1 MHVDDFI
8 QTFAG
13 ERTLSL
19 LRCMAVANGNLS
31 LDSTSVTL
39 QEAKRYIVT
48 YETDADIS
56 DYHDWDA
63 LREEIY
69 TALYRCDSN
78 PHRIRRYICR
88 MLMDLR
94 TTASYFHNAH
104 PDANARL
111 VNEFFSCIVRS
122 MRQAV
127 KLLETVGYASDL
139 GTYNHKW
146 NKPCFHDITRIGTA
160 IDRLG
165 NMIQGGLYENGYAT
179 TIFEYQ
185 NQCGV
190 TLLSDITPESLSV
203 SMNWTTDL
211 ARFHLGATASTQR
224 IAPLTTIG
232 ELRQAIKDGKIND
245 KGRLLC
251 SNRAFVLYCYDNLM
265 FLPMNKTDWKR
276 IDSLLTSDKGKP
288 LTAEVLSKVSQQLR
302 KEEYIEDRIRF
313 GNNHFAE

>member
-1 MHVDDFI
+1 
-8 QTFAG
+8 
-13 ERTLSL
+13 
-19 LRCMAVANGNLS
+19 MAVANGNTS

-48 YETDADIS
+48 YETDTDIS
-56 DYHDWDA
+56 DCHDWDA

-69 TALYRCDSN
+69 TAMYKCDSN

-94 TTASYFHNAH
+94 TTASYFHNVH

-111 VNEFFSCIVRS
+111 INDFFSCIVHS
-122 MRQAV
+122 MCQAV
-127 KLLETVGYASDL
+127 KLLETVGYTSNL

-165 NMIQGGLYENGYAT
+165 NMIQGSLYENGYT
-179 TIFEYQ
+179 TSIFDYQ

-190 TLLSDITPESLSV
+190 TLLADITPESLSA
-203 SMNWTTDL
+203 SMNWTTEL
-211 ARFHLGATASTQR
+211 ARFHFGVTASTQR

-232 ELRQAIKDGKIND
+232 ELRQAIKDGKIYD

-251 SNRAFVLYCYDNLM
+251 SNRAFVLYCYDKLM
-265 FLPMNKTDWKR
+265 FLLMNKTDWIR
-276 IDSLLTSDKGKP
+276 IDNLLPPT
-288 LTAEVLSKVSQQLR
+288 
-302 KEEYIEDRIRF
+302 KES
-313 GNNHFAE
+313 H